1 MGANITIVGG
11 GSYHW
16 APRLLADFA
25 NTPSL
30 NDVHVVLHDLD
41 ADRMKL
47 MQDLGSEIARRR
59 GIAMTVESESDRRRS
74 LEGADFVITALSVG
88 GFDSMQHDIEIPQR
102 YGIRQPIGDSVGP
115 GGVLRSLR
123 SVPVLLDIARDVEA
137 VAPDAWLVNVTNPL
151 TALCRSVTRET
162 NVKTVGLC
170 NEWVG
175 CSWILSLLFDCG
187 MNDIDPIIGGVNHYP
202 LATSLRVGGEDD
214 GFVRLHALLGDAPG
228 SATEP
233 IWMDPPERA
242 GWVKVSPAD
251 YWTKLDVIENNRVR
265 FELFRRFGVLVG
277 SGDHHSVE
285 FMPSFVHPD
294 NDYGRG
300 WRIHH
305 YGMPGHR
312 RDADDDV
319 AFYEEMRDA
328 PDVSRMPSGEL
339 VAQLLDGMVTGKPQ
353 HLPVNLPNEGNVTNL
368 DNGAVVEIM
377 GVADG
382 SGVRGRDKTTVPGI
396 MGEFLRR
403 INVVQEWTVEAAV
416 AGDRELVLEAMLADP
431 IAAQLPYEKIIE
443 MTDEMLTATARW
455 LPHFDA

>member
-1 MGANITIVGG
+1 MGANITVVGG

-30 NDVHVVLHDLD
+30 NDARVVLHDLD
-41 ADRMKL
+41 AERMVL
-47 MQDLGSEIARRR
+47 MRDLGEQIAERR
-59 GIAMTVESESDRRRS
+59 GIDLRVEAEADRRKA
-74 LEGADFVITALSVG
+74 LTGADFVVTAFSVG

-115 GGVLRSLR
+115 GGILRALR
-123 SVPVLLDIARDVEA
+123 SVPVLLDIARDIEA

-187 MNDIDPIIGGVNHYP
+187 MHEVDPILGGVNHYP
-202 LATSLRVGGEDD
+202 LATSLKVKGQDD
-214 GFVRLHALLGDAPG
+214 AFVSLHALLNDPERA
-228 SATEP
+228 AAER
-233 IWMDPPERA
+233 IWMDPPEKA
-242 GWVKVSPAD
+242 GWVKVSPVD
-251 YWTKLDVIENNRVR
+251 HWTKLDVIENNRVR

-285 FMPSFVHPD
+285 FMPGFVQPA
-294 NDYGRG
+294 NDYGRD
-300 WRIHH
+300 WRVHH

-312 RDADDDV
+312 RDADEDV
-319 AFYEEMRDA
+319 EFYEEMRD
-328 PDVSRMPSGEL
+328 DTEVTRMPSGEL
-339 VAQLLDGMVTGKPQ
+339 VAQLLDGMVTGKSTS
-353 HLPVNLPNEGNVTNL
+353 LPVNLPNAGNVTNL
-368 DNGAVVEIM
+368 DDDAIVEII
-377 GVADG
+377 GVADDAG
-382 SGVRGRDKTTVPGI
+382 IRGRDKTTVPGI

-431 IAAQLPYEKIIE
+431 IAAQLPYEQIIS
-443 MTDEMLTATARW
+443 MTDEMMTATARW
-455 LPHFDA
+455 LPQFDV

>member
-1 MGANITIVGG
+1 VSANITIVGG

-30 NDVHVVLHDLD
+30 AGTHIVLHDLD
-41 ADRMKL
+41 TERMEL
-47 MQDLGSEIARRR
+47 MRQLGEAIAERR
-59 GIAMTVESESDRRRS
+59 GIAMTVETEGDRRRA
-74 LEGADFVITALSVG
+74 LADADFVITAFSVG

-102 YGIRQPIGDSVGP
+102 YGLRQPIGDSVGP
-115 GGVLRSLR
+115 GGILRALR

-137 VAPDAWLVNVTNPL
+137 VAPRAWLVNVTNPL

-162 NVKTVGLC
+162 NVQTVGLC

-187 MNDIDPIIGGVNHYP
+187 MNEIDPILGGVNHYP
-202 LATSLRVGGEDD
+202 LATSLRVGDDED
-214 GFVRLHALLGDAPG
+214 GFVRLHSLLNDPVRMAN
-228 SATEP
+228 EP

-251 YWTKLDVIENNRVR
+251 HWTKLDVIENNRVR

-285 FMPSFVHPD
+285 FMPSFVHPN
-294 NDYGRG
+294 NDYGAG
-300 WRIHH
+300 WRVHH

-312 RDADDDV
+312 RDAADDV
-319 AFYEEMRDA
+319 EYYEEMRDA
-328 PDVSRMPSGEL
+328 SDVTRIPSGEL
-339 VAQLLDGMVTGKPQ
+339 VAQLLDGMVSGRPH

-368 DNGAVVEIM
+368 DPGAVVEIM
-377 GVADG
+377 GVSDDT
-382 SGVRGRDKTTVPGI
+382 GVRGRDKTTVPGI

-403 INVVQEWTVEAAV
+403 INAVQEWTVEAAI

-431 IAAQLPYEKIIE
+431 IAAQLPYENIVE
-443 MTDEMLTATARW
+443 MTGEMLSATAGW
-455 LPHFDA
+455 LPQFDA

>member
-1 MGANITIVGG
+1 MGANITVVGG

-41 ADRMKL
+41 AERMKL
-47 MQDLGSEIARRR
+47 MQDLGQEIARRR
-59 GIAMTVESESDRRRS
+59 GISMTVEAEGDRRRA
-74 LEGADFVITALSVG
+74 LAGADYVITAFSVG

-102 YGIRQPIGDSVGP
+102 FGLRQPIGDSVGP
-115 GGVLRSLR
+115 GGIMRALRSI
-123 SVPVLLDIARDVEA
+123 PVLLDIARDVEL
-137 VAPDAWLVNVTNPL
+137 VAPDAWLINVTNPL

-187 MNDIDPIIGGVNHYP
+187 MADIDPILGGVNHYP
-202 LATSLRVGGEDD
+202 LATSLKIAGDD
-214 GFVRLHALLGDAPG
+214 EGFVRLHALLGDPERA
-228 SATEP
+228 ATEP

-242 GWVKVSPAD
+242 GWVKVSPAE

-285 FMPSFVHPD
+285 FMPSFVNAA
-294 NDYGRG
+294 NDYGRD
-300 WRIHH
+300 WRVHH

-319 AFYEEMRDA
+319 AHYEEMRDA
-328 PDVSRMPSGEL
+328 SDVTRMPSGEL
-339 VAQLLDGMVTGKPQ
+339 VAQLLDGMVTGRQQ

-377 GVADG
+377 GVTDA
-382 SGVRGRDKTTVPGI
+382 SGVYGRDKTTVPGI

-431 IAAQLPYEKIIE
+431 IAAQLPHEKIIA
-443 MTDEMLTATARW
+443 MTDEMLAATARW
-455 LPHFDA
+455 LPQFEA

>member
-1 MGANITIVGG
+1 MGANITVVGG

-30 NDVHVVLHDLD
+30 CDAHVVLHDLD
-41 ADRMKL
+41 TERMML
-47 MQDLGSEIARRR
+47 MQDLGARIAERR
-59 GIAMTVESESDRRRS
+59 GIGLKVESEADRRRA
-74 LEGADFVITALSVG
+74 LEGADFVITAFSVG

-115 GGVLRSLR
+115 GGILRALRSI
-123 SVPVLLDIARDVEA
+123 PVLLDIARDVEA

-175 CSWILSLLFDCG
+175 CSWILSLLFDSG
-187 MNDIDPIIGGVNHYP
+187 MNDVDPILGGVNHYP
-202 LATSLRVGGEDD
+202 LATALKIKGDD
-214 GFVRLHALLGDAPG
+214 DAFVRLHALLNDPERA
-228 SATEP
+228 ARER
-233 IWMDPPERA
+233 IWMDPPEKA
-242 GWVKVSPAD
+242 GWVKVSPAE

-285 FMPSFVHPD
+285 FMPGFVQPG
-294 NDYGRG
+294 NDYGSE
-300 WRIHH
+300 WRVHH
-305 YGMPGHR
+305 YGMSGHR
-312 RDADDDV
+312 RDAADDV
-319 AFYEEMRDA
+319 EYYEEMRDA
-328 PDVSRMPSGEL
+328 ADVTRMPSGEL
-339 VAQLLDGMVTGKPQ
+339 VAQLLDGMVTGKAQ
-353 HLPVNLPNEGNVTNL
+353 SLPVNLPNDGNVTNL
-368 DNGAVVEIM
+368 DDDAVVEIM
-377 GVADG
+377 GVADDT
-382 SGVRGRDKTTVPGI
+382 GVRGRDKTTVPGI

-431 IAAQLPYEKIIE
+431 IAAQLPYENIIA
-443 MTDEMLTATARW
+443 MTDEMMSATAHW
-455 LPHFDA
+455 LPQFDA

>member
-1 MGANITIVGG
+1 MGASVTVVGG

-25 NTPSL
+25 NTASL

-41 ADRMKL
+41 AERMKL
-47 MQDLGSEIARRR
+47 MQDLGSEIAARR
-59 GIAMTVESESDRRRS
+59 GIAMTVEAEGDRRRA

-88 GFDSMQHDIEIPQR
+88 GFDSMQHDIEIPER
-102 YGIRQPIGDSVGP
+102 FGIRQPIGDSVGP
-115 GGVLRSLR
+115 GGIFRALR
-123 SVPVLLDIARDVEA
+123 SVPVLLDIARDIEA

-187 MNDIDPIIGGVNHYP
+187 MADIDPILGGVNHYP
-202 LATSLRVGGEDD
+202 LATSLRVAGEDD
-214 GFVRLHALLGDAPG
+214 GFVRLHALLGEPQRA
-228 SATEP
+228 ATEP

-242 GWVKVSPAD
+242 GWVKVSPAE

-285 FMPSFVHPD
+285 FMPSFVLAR
-294 NDYGRG
+294 NDYGRD
-300 WRIHH
+300 WRVHH
-305 YGMPGHR
+305 YGMAGHR

-328 PDVSRMPSGEL
+328 RDVTRMPSGEL
-339 VAQLLDGMVTGKPQ
+339 VAQLLDGMVTGKQ
-353 HLPVNLPNEGNVTNL
+353 QQLPVNLPNEGNVTNL
-368 DNGAVVEIM
+368 DVGAVVEIM

-382 SGVRGRDKTTVPGI
+382 SGVQGRDKTTVPGI

-431 IAAQLPYEKIIE
+431 IAAQVPYEQIIE
-443 MTDEMLTATARW
+443 MTDEMLAATARW

>member
-1 MGANITIVGG
+1 MTPRITIVGG

-30 NDVHVVLHDLD
+30 TGSSVVLHDLD
-41 ADRMKL
+41 TERMKL
-47 MQDLGSEIARRR
+47 MQDLGREMADRR
-59 GIAMTVESESDRRRS
+59 GIAMTVEAEGERRRA
-74 LEGADFVITALSVG
+74 LDGADFVITAFSVG

-102 YGIRQPIGDSVGP
+102 FGIRQPIGDSVGP
-115 GGVLRSLR
+115 GGILRALR
-123 SVPVLLDIARDVEA
+123 SVPVLLDIARDIET

-151 TALCRSVTRET
+151 TALCRSATRET

-175 CSWILSLLFDCG
+175 CSWVLSLLLDCG
-187 MNDIDPIIGGVNHYP
+187 MADVDPILGGVNHFP
-202 LATSLRVGGEDD
+202 LATSLRVGDDED
-214 GFVRLHALLGDAPG
+214 GFVRLHALLNDPERA
-228 SATEP
+228 AVEP
-233 IWMDPPERA
+233 IWMDPPDRA
-242 GWVKVSPAD
+242 GWVKVSPAEH
-251 YWTKLDVIENNRVR
+251 WTKLDVIENNRVR

-285 FMPSFVHPD
+285 FMPSFVHPA
-294 NDYGRG
+294 NDYGRD
-300 WRIHH
+300 WRVHH
-305 YGMPGHR
+305 YGMGGHR

-319 AFYEEMRDA
+319 EFYEEMRDA
-328 PDVSRMPSGEL
+328 SDVTRMPSGEL
-339 VAQLLDGMVTGKPQ
+339 VAQLLDGMVTGKAK

-368 DNGAVVEIM
+368 DAGAVVEIM

-382 SGVRGRDKTTVPGI
+382 SGVHGRDKTTVPGI

-403 INVVQEWTVEAAV
+403 INVVQEWTVEAALS
-416 AGDRELVLEAMLADP
+416 GDRELVLEAMLADP

-443 MTDEMLTATARW
+443 MTDEMLAATARW
-455 LPHFDA
+455 LPQFDA